1 MGEEEEGL
9 EAARK
14 KRMEAR
20 RAEEQ
25 IKSSLRMTL
34 DEGAYD
40 RMMNVSHANKEL
52 FVTAARHVFAV
63 FKRAGRKLTE
73 SELLAVLRAVKGQTE
88 TETTITFH
96 KK

>member
-1 MGEEEEGL
+1 MEGEEGL
-9 EAARK
+9 EEARK

-25 IKSSLRMTL
+25 IKTSLRVAL
-34 DEGAYD
+34 EDSAYD
-40 RMMNVSHANKEL
+40 RMMNVSHANREL
-52 FVTAARHVFAV
+52 FVNAARHVFAV
-63 FKRAGRKLTE
+63 YKRAGRKLTE

>member
-1 MGEEEEGL
+1 MEEEEGL
-9 EAARK
+9 D
-14 KRMEAR
+14 EAR
-20 RAEEQ
+20 RKRLEARKAEEQ
-25 IKSSLRMTL
+25 IKATLRIAL
-34 DEGAYD
+34 EEGAYE

-52 FVTAARHVFAV
+52 FITAARHVVAV
-63 FKRAGRKLTE
+63 YKRAGRKLTE

>member
-1 MGEEEEGL
+1 MEGEEGL
-9 EAARK
+9 DDARR

-20 RAEEQ
+20 RVEEQ
-25 IKSSLRMTL
+25 IKASLRVAL

-40 RMMNVSHANKEL
+40 RMMNVSHANREL
-52 FVTAARHVFAV
+52 YVTTARHVFAV

-73 SELLAVLRAVKGQTE
+73 SELLAVLRAVKDQTE
-88 TETTITFH
+88 NETTITFH

>member
-1 MGEEEEGL
+1 MDEEEGL
-9 EAARK
+9 D
-14 KRMEAR
+14 EAR
-20 RAEEQ
+20 RKRLEARKAEEQ
-25 IKSSLRMTL
+25 IKSSLRMAL

-52 FVTAARHVFAV
+52 FITAARHVFAV
-63 FKRAGRKLTE
+63 YKRAGRQLTE
-73 SELLAVLRAVKGQTE
+73 SELLAVLKAVKGQTE

>member
-1 MGEEEEGL
+1 MEGEEGPD
-9 EAARK
+9 EARR

-25 IKSSLRMTL
+25 IKASLRVAL

-40 RMMNVSHANKEL
+40 RMMNVSHANREL
-52 FVTAARHVFAV
+52 FVTTARHVFAV
-63 FKRAGRKLTE
+63 YKRAGRKLTE
-73 SELLAVLRAVKGQTE
+73 SELLAVLWAVKGQTE